1 MFRQSHP
8 PEQYAK
14 VHYGS
19 PPEWSSITSRL
30 IHGHDFAFYVFF
42 GAVFMA
48 CFFFN
53 ATDPNRILQAMFVE
67 PSFCRSLS
75 HQQLMFSP
83 VTVCQTLRF

>member
-19 PPEWSSITSRL
+19 PPEWFSVTSRL
-30 IHGHDFAFYVFF
+30 IHGHDFVF
-42 GAVFMA
+42 
-48 CFFFN
+48 
-53 ATDPNRILQAMFVE
+53 TDPNRILQAMFVE

-83 VTVCQTLRF
+83 VTVCQTLLF